1 MSDNLRKL
9 EREVEIARSRLK
21 SDLSVL
27 TSPRTYAS
35 FKDDLKSEANSTL
48 YSVVD
53 GLKARAAANPAA
65 ALAIGAGIAWRAI
78 EKPPIAAALIGAGLF
93 SLFRT
98 TPRESAPFERRDY
111 LAEGRERLK
120 EQVSDFA
127 GEIRDGAAD
136 AVSAATG
143 HAGNIA
149 SAAADK
155 VQDFAATAA
164 TKAKE
169 HASSVSHL
177 TSDAMSDATEWAEDV
192 PARAGHVIQNASRA
206 VEGAIS
212 DDDSRGRSI
221 GYRFPALDER
231 ELITKI
237 DEQAV
242 HTICRVVRLGFR
254 PPARVHI
261 SMPRDGGLG
270 CGRPCVQLQ
279 RYLAIGNQ
287 HRHDGCHFPNDLRA
301 SAFAESRFD
310 SNPSQAGR
318 AHSSECGI
326 KQTHTR
332 GAADRERG

>member
-65 ALAIGAGIAWRAI
+65 ALAIGAGLAWRAI

-136 AVSAATG
+136 AVSAATD
-143 HAGNIA
+143 HAGNLA
-149 SAAADK
+149 SAAADRM
-155 VQDFAATAA
+155 QEFAATAA

-192 PARAGHVIQNASRA
+192 PARAGYVIQKASRA

-212 DDDSRGRSI
+212 DDDTR
-221 GYRFPALDER
+221 D
-231 ELITKI
+231 KI
-237 DEQAV
+237 
-242 HTICRVVRLGFR
+242 L
-254 PPARVHI
+254 
-261 SMPRDGGLG
+261 L
-270 CGRPCVQLQ
+270 
-279 RYLAIGNQ
+279 
-287 HRHDGCHFPNDLRA
+287 
-301 SAFAESRFD
+301 
-310 SNPSQAGR
+310 
-318 AHSSECGI
+318 
-326 KQTHTR
+326 
-332 GAADRERG
+332 GAAGIAVAAALGIAFQRSMNDS